1 MSKFTFIKSFSKSLG
16 TLLWEFKMRKLNLI
30 FNPIQRELKK
40 RKVNGSLEKT
50 CIKKEKL
57 KKQLTGIKIAE
68 WLLKVYQ
75 VFYR

>member
-1 MSKFTFIKSFSKSLG
+1 
-16 TLLWEFKMRKLNLI
+16 MRKLNLI

-40 RKVNGSLEKT
+40 RKTNGSLEKT
-50 CIKKEKL
+50 CIKREKL

-68 WLLKVYQ
+68 WLLKVHQ